1 MFSQQHGSFLHSEED
16 QGSVFLNVTPLIDI
30 LTCLLFFLL
39 LSFGAVIIALINVTV
54 PALGDVTDQNEADK
68 VVKITVTI
76 SITEKGFVVS
86 ASSDKLSENELK
98 KLQKSFALT
107 PAGYDYQGMTDHLT
121 ELKKRFKESDSV
133 VIVPE
138 PDIPYEVLIKT
149 LDASREREEVV
160 GKRTV
165 WHPLFPAAVVST
177 LVK

>member
-1 MFSQQHGSFLHSEED
+1 MFSQRQGSFIHDEEE

-39 LSFGAVIIALINVTV
+39 LSFGAVIIALINATV
-54 PALGDVTDQNEADK
+54 PALGDATDQTEPDK
-68 VVKITVTI
+68 VTKITVTI
-76 SITEKGFVVS
+76 SISEKGFVVS
-86 ASSDKLSENELK
+86 ASSDKLSETELK

-107 PAGYDYQGMTDHLT
+107 ATGYDYKGVTDHLT
-121 ELKKRFKESDSV
+121 DLKQRFKESDSV

-160 GKRTV
+160 GKRSIR
-165 WHPLFPAAVVST
+165 HPLFPAAVVST